1 MTTFD
6 DRQRSAE
13 ARYAREQEFAFK
25 AQTRAAK
32 LLGLWA
38 AEQLGLSG
46 EEAESYARDV
56 VRADFAEAGIEDL
69 VRKVRADFDAK
80 GVDVTDH
87 VIRRRMTEYTA
98 DAQTALSKEAES

>member
-1 MTTFD
+1 MTTFE

-56 VRADFAEAGIEDL
+56 VRADFAEAGIEDI

-87 VIRRRMTEYTA
+87 AIRRRMEECTA
-98 DAQTALSKEAES
+98 DALAALAKEADG

>member
-6 DRQRSAE
+6 DRKRSAE

-87 VIRRRMTEYTA
+87 VIRRHMTEYTA

>member
-6 DRQRSAE
+6 ERQRSAE

-46 EEAESYARDV
+46 AEAESYARDV
-56 VRADFAEAGIEDL
+56 VRADFTEAGIEDV
-69 VRKVRADFDAK
+69 VRKVKADFDVK

-87 VIRRRMTEYTA
+87 AIRRRMTEYTA
-98 DAQTALSKEAES
+98 DALTALAREAEA